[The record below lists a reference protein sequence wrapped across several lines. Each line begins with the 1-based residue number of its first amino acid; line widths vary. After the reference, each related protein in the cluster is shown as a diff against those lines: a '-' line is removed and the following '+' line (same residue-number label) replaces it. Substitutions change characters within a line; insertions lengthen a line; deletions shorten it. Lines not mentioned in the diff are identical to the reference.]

1 MVNIAFTHLP
11 RDFSLAYMF
20 TYLFKAFVI
29 FTLSTQLTNLRSVFR
44 KTQPQPVGL
53 NVHLQCIGL
62 LTWRN
67 MQPRVTAADRQVEI
81 RIQHVAL
88 VHPVVLRVTR
98 RQVCKVQIAWTKKH
112 TSTRE
117 ALI

>member
-1 MVNIAFTHLP
+1 MHVGGLYWLFAFI
-11 RDFSLAYMF
+11 SNN
-20 TYLFKAFVI
+20 K
-29 FTLSTQLTNLRSVFR
+29 
-44 KTQPQPVGL
+44 KTA
-53 NVHLQCIGL
+53 NVHLQCI

-67 MQPRVTAADRQVEI
+67 MQPRVTAADRLVEI